1 MSWLS
6 GVFAGS
12 NPGLSAAEGNAAG
25 VAGFGTATGEG
36 DISSASAFDQD
47 LLNGNSAED
56 AKLLAPEISN
66 ITGQT
71 QQQADTIGQ
80 FGGRAGGN
88 NSEVQ
93 SAGDKARAS
102 VNDMVSKLTGG
113 AAANLGNLGTST
125 LGLGL
130 GANAQQ
136 AEESEEQLENE
147 QNSLLGNAITGAA
160 NYGESFLPIPQGG

>member
-1 MSWLS
+1 MSFLN
-6 GVFAGS
+6 GVFTGS
-12 NPGLSAAEGNAAG
+12 SPGLEGAEGTAAG
-25 VAGFGTATGEG
+25 VAGFGTSVGEG
-36 DISSASAFDQD
+36 DISAASEFDQN

-80 FGGRAGGN
+80 FGGRSGGN

-93 SAGDKARAS
+93 AAGDKARAG
-102 VNDMVSKLTGG
+102 VNDMVAKLTGG
-113 AAANLGNLGTST
+113 AASSLGSLGTST

-130 GANAQQ
+130 NANEQQ
-136 AEESEEQLENE
+136 GQMSEEELEN
-147 QNSLLGNAITGAA
+147 QKNSLLGNAITGGAD
-160 NYGESFLPIPQGG
+160 YGESFLPAAGG